1 MIKETVDAVRI
12 AEMDAEKI
20 VSTANDNA
28 ADMKQ
33 EIKVKAVQYRN
44 DLLQK
49 AQEKAKKD
57 MDIVVQEC
65 NEYNRE
71 YNKKIDSKVSELK
84 NTALKR
90 EEKTVNDVID
100 ALI

>member
-33 EIKVKAVQYRN
+33 EIKLKAVQYRN

-49 AQEKAKKD
+49 AQEQAKKD
-57 MDIVVQEC
+57 METVIQEG
-65 NEYNRE
+65 NE
-71 YNKKIDSKVSELK
+71 YNKKYNKKIESKVAELK

-90 EEKTVNDVID
+90 EEITVNAVIN